1 MMCEAILG
9 TGLLHC
15 VSLIITTYNYSLKLI
30 FGLCFI
36 YYTGATVFEI
46 LCTLLATE
54 IIIYY
59 IRKYIMKRVSKAV
72 LAEIDII
79 SGLGEVNYQKFN
91 SALEFCKSTNK
102 KHPSL
107 YARLELGKSW
117 DDVVMKII
125 ATCHL

>member
-1 MMCEAILG
+1 M
-9 TGLLHC
+9 
-15 VSLIITTYNYSLKLI
+15 
-30 FGLCFI
+30 FQ
-36 YYTGATVFEI
+36 I

-72 LAEIDII
+72 LVDEDIV
-79 SGLGEVNYQKFN
+79 SGLGEENYRKFN
-91 SALEFCKSTNK
+91 SALEFSKSTNK

-107 YARLELGKSW
+107 YARLELGNSW
-117 DDVVMKII
+117 DGVIVKII

>member
-1 MMCEAILG
+1 MFHL
-9 TGLLHC
+9 
-15 VSLIITTYNYSLKLI
+15 
-30 FGLCFI
+30 
-36 YYTGATVFEI
+36 GATVFQI

-72 LAEIDII
+72 LADIDMI
-79 SGLGEVNYQKFN
+79 SGLGEVNYRKFN
-91 SALEFCKSTNK
+91 NALEFCKSTNK

-125 ATCHL
+125 ATCDL